1 MRINYFNNALRL
13 INNKPSI
20 TQMRNNDYYAYTY
33 PQPVIDYACKVLNAR
48 ELKLYLQIGGQANGF
63 NGAMKFYSDKANIR
77 SNHYSE
83 ILDNLEKKGFIK
95 HTLFESI
102 EVVYLISESEYISE
116 NGEIKKITVDS
127 TKKPTYQKGNNAS
140 YNEQKSF
147 LQKKEEKQLQNE
159 NTESTSGNNDSQI
172 KGYNKE
178 INNLTDNN
186 YIERDWETSFSPKGE
201 KEVLSPEEKKQSE
214 NILFPDYLIC
224 P

>member
-1 MRINYFNNALRL
+1 MPINYFNNALRL

-20 TQMRNNDYYAYTY
+20 TQMRNNGYYAYTY

-127 TKKPTYQKGNNAS
+127 TKKLISQKGNNAS

-147 LQKKEEKQLQNE
+147 SQKKEEKQLQNE